1 MKLSTRLRLQ
11 ALAVWAARI
20 ITGFTFIISGWAK
33 AIDPWGFIIKVGE
46 YLAVWGLNVPE
57 EAIITG
63 CSSLAIIEFATG
75 AMIATGCLRRVAV
88 WCAAAM
94 MAFMLPLTLYIWI
107 ASPVSDCG
115 CFGDFMIISNA
126 ATFIKNV
133 FIYAIVVYLLFR
145 NRTVRG
151 IYIPAMQWLVIAAS
165 LVFPLY
171 LAFIGYQVQPLVDFR
186 PYKTGTPVFTDVS
199 RTDEPDMYLYE
210 RNGIT
215 KEFPLD
221 QLPDSTW
228 TYVGEATATDAA
240 LGGDIAIRDAD
251 GYDCA
256 ADFYESE
263 SPALLLIVP
272 EPDVH
277 YLSFAHYVNRLYES
291 TKYNNV
297 DFAAILGAEGAELRR
312 WIDWCR
318 PSFNVYT
325 ADPSSLKQFVRGKE
339 SVVYVNNGRIIWK
352 RTLGSLS
359 TVMPEGITADSLD
372 NLAVP
377 DNGTWHAIALGM
389 YLAFIVLVYL
399 LGLSPAIVRFFVSLF
414 RRI

>member
-11 ALAVWAARI
+11 ALAVWTARI
-20 ITGFTFIISGWAK
+20 LTGFTFVVSGWAK

-46 YLAVWGLNVPE
+46 YLAVWGMNVPE

-63 CSSLAIIEFATG
+63 CSTLAIIEFGTG
-75 AMIATGCLRRVAV
+75 VMIATGCLRRVAV

-94 MAFMLPLTLYIWI
+94 MTFMLPLTLYIWI

-115 CFGDFMIISNA
+115 CFGDFIKISNA
-126 ATFIKNV
+126 ATFAKNIV
-133 FIYAIVVYLLFR
+133 ISALVVYLLFR
-145 NRTVRG
+145 NRTLRG
-151 IYIPAMQWLVIAAS
+151 IYVPAMQWLVIVAS
-165 LVFPLY
+165 LAFPLY
-171 LAFIGYQVQPLVDFR
+171 LAFMGYQVQPLVDFR
-186 PYKTGTPVFTDVS
+186 PYKTGTPVFTDAS

-228 TYVGEATATDAA
+228 TYVGEATATDAG
-240 LGGDIAIRDAD
+240 LGGDIEIRDVD

-256 ADFYESE
+256 ADFYESTG
-263 SPALLLIVP
+263 PVLLLIVP

-277 YLSFAHYVNRLYES
+277 YLSFAHYVNRLYAAAERE
-291 TKYNNV
+291 NV
-297 DFAAILGAEGAELRR
+297 GFAAVLGTEGAELQR
-312 WIDWCR
+312 WADWCR
-318 PSFNVYT
+318 PSFDVYT
-325 ADPSSLKQFVRGKE
+325 ADPTSLKQLVRGKE
-339 SVVYVNNGRIIWK
+339 ALVYIYNGVIIWK

-359 TVMPEGITADSLD
+359 TVMPGELTKEALD

-377 DNGTWHAIALGM
+377 DSGTWHAIALGL
-389 YLAFIVLVYL
+389 YVAFLVLVYL
-399 LGLSPAIVRFFVSLF
+399 LSLSPAIVRFFVSLF
-414 RRI
+414 RKI